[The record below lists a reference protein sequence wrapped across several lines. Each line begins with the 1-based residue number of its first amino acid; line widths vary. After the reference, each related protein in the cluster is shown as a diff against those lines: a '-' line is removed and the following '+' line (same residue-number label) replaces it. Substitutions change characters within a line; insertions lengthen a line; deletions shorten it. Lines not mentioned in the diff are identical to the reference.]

1 MNIYLIV
8 IIGSMVLGWAVNTT
22 VSRLNAAALD
32 PAVPQ
37 EFADV
42 FDAKAYASSQ
52 EYTRATS
59 RYSLVADTVGL
70 AAMVAFILL
79 GGFPAVDAVARAVG
93 GGPLVTGLVFMGILL
108 ALNEVLFVPFAL
120 YRTFVLEERFGF
132 NTTTFATFAMD
143 RAKSWLLTVA
153 IGGPILAML
162 LWFFTTA
169 GELAWLWAWGALV
182 CVMVGLQ
189 YIAPT
194 FILPLFNTFTPLE
207 PGQLRDAIESY
218 IDKVGFELSGLFVID
233 GSRRSAKSNAFF
245 TGFGKRKRIALFDT
259 LIDKHTPREI
269 VAIVAHEVGHSSLG
283 HVRRFLVVSIIKTG
297 VVFWLMSF
305 FLTDAELA
313 GAFGMAQPTV
323 YAGLVFFML
332 LYTPVSLVLSV
343 AAQAVSRRH
352 EYEADRFA
360 ARTTGDPEALVTA
373 LKTLSVSNLSNL
385 TPHPAYVFVNY
396 SHPPVLDRIRALRR
410 LAAQDAPRS
419 ASEPA

>member
-1 MNIYLIV
+1 M
-8 IIGSMVLGWAVNTT
+8 
-22 VSRLNAAALD
+22 
-32 PAVPQ
+32 
-37 EFADV
+37 
-42 FDAKAYASSQ
+42 
-52 EYTRATS
+52 
-59 RYSLVADTVGL
+59 
-70 AAMVAFILL
+70 
-79 GGFPAVDAVARAVG
+79 
-93 GGPLVTGLVFMGILL
+93 
-108 ALNEVLFVPFAL
+108 
-120 YRTFVLEERFGF
+120 
-132 NTTTFATFAMD
+132 
-143 RAKSWLLTVA
+143 
-153 IGGPILAML
+153 
-162 LWFFTTA
+162 
-169 GELAWLWAWGALV
+169 
-182 CVMVGLQ
+182 
-189 YIAPT
+189 APT

-218 IDKVGFELSGLFVID
+218 IGKVGFELSGLFVID

-343 AAQAVSRRH
+343 VAQAVSRRH